1 MQSFL
6 SRVISEVLKKSE
18 GKVQN
23 KIFVLP
29 SQRACV
35 FLKNELTEQLSKA
48 SFLPKIISIENFVQ
62 EIATISQ
69 IDSVQLLF
77 EFYSVY
83 KSQTAE
89 NDLESFDTF
98 TQWAS
103 IVLQDFNEVD
113 RHLVD
118 SKDLFVYLRDINRL
132 NNWSPNTELSKN
144 YFRFFEKLHIY
155 YEAFYEYLVSK
166 KIGYQGLIYREAEG
180 NMQHYMKT
188 NQGKEIVLV
197 GFNAL
202 NRAEEHIFQELLQNG
217 FASIYWDAD
226 ESYMSGTTETG
237 VFLRKYKREW
247 AYFQKNPFNWVE
259 NHLNGE
265 EKSINIIGAPK
276 NVSQL
281 KYVGE
286 LLDKQESF
294 QKMAVVLADESLLSL
309 ALNSLPRKVDKINIT
324 MGFSL
329 QEIPLSNL
337 FNNIFKLYLNQ
348 EKLGLVEKKLFYFKD
363 VINVMNH
370 PSFVMLSPTTF
381 DVNSILGKS
390 NFIFLSLKQLNKLF
404 GVEKEQL
411 EIITVLFGIEKYEP
425 EELIKVFIKII
436 QWIKLKVVGVEKEQ
450 VYRFYTVFQQLQ
462 VLNEKFGHL
471 KSIKALY
478 QFFNQL
484 VRNEKLSFQG
494 EPLQG
499 LQLMGMLETRAIDF
513 ENVIITSMNEGV
525 LPASK
530 SDNSFIP
537 LDVKNHFGLPTYR
550 EKDAI
555 FSYHFYRLMHRAK
568 NIYFIYNTERDVF
581 GTGEKSRFLTQLEV
595 NRKDVVHTVLVANI
609 EMNPTEL
616 KVIPK
621 SESLLKS
628 LEELARKGVSPS
640 SLATY
645 INNPVDFYYQKILKI
660 REVDEVE
667 ETVAVNTMGTVI
679 HETLEQLYAPY
690 IGKHLTKDILKK
702 MITQSEELIVSN
714 FQIVYVNGDISKG
727 KNKLIFEVSK
737 KYLNRFLR
745 LELEEII
752 KGKEIKIIAL
762 EQKLSSQLE
771 IEGLN
776 FPVTIRGIVDRID
789 TVDGR
794 LRILDYKT
802 GMVKESDLRM
812 PDFSVMKE
820 GYKYTKALQVMLYV
834 HLYRSNTNV
843 DVSNVMEAG
852 IISFKNLNRGFLK
865 MNFGEGYKRD
875 YEISNERMEDFIS
888 ELKLILKEIFNS
900 EIPFQENPDKAF

>member
-6 SRVISEVLKKSE
+6 SRVVSDVLKNSTGE
-18 GKVQN
+18 VRN
-23 KIFVLP
+23 KTFVLP

-35 FLKNELTEQLSKA
+35 FLKNELIEQLSEV
-48 SFLPKIISIENFVQ
+48 SFLPRIISIENFVQ
-62 EIATISQ
+62 EIAAISP
-69 IDSVQLLF
+69 IDSIQLLF

-83 KSQTAE
+83 KKQTTGS
-89 NDLESFDTF
+89 DQESFDTF

-113 RHLVD
+113 RHLVN

-144 YFRFFEKLHIY
+144 YFSFFEKLHTY
-155 YEAFYEYLVSK
+155 YEAFYEYLLSTNT
-166 KIGYQGLIYREAEG
+166 GYQGLIYREAAR
-180 NMQHYMKT
+180 NIQHYMKT

-202 NRAEEHIFQELLQNG
+202 NKAEEYIFQELLQNKL
-217 FASIYWDAD
+217 ASIYWDAD
-226 ESYMSGTTETG
+226 ESYMSGTRETG

-247 AYFQKNPFNWVE
+247 PYFQKNPFNWVD

-265 EKSINIIGAPK
+265 EKIINIIGAPK

-286 LLDKQESF
+286 LLDKQDSF
-294 QKMAVVLADESLLSL
+294 QKTAVVLADESLLTL

-370 PSFVMLSPTTF
+370 PSFAMLSPTTL

-390 NFIFLSLKQLNKLF
+390 NLIFLTLEQLTKLF

-411 EIITVLFGIEKYEP
+411 DIITILFGIEKYEP

-436 QWIKLKVVGVEKEQ
+436 QLIKLKVEGVEKEQ
-450 VYRFYTVFQQLQ
+450 VYRFFTVFQQLQ

-471 KSIKALY
+471 KSIKALH

-537 LDVKNHFGLPTYR
+537 LDVKNHFGIP
-550 EKDAI
+550 
-555 FSYHFYRLMHRAK
+555 
-568 NIYFIYNTERDVF
+568 NI
-581 GTGEKSRFLTQLEV
+581 
-595 NRKDVVHTVLVANI
+595 
-609 EMNPTEL
+609 
-616 KVIPK
+616 
-621 SESLLKS
+621 
-628 LEELARKGVSPS
+628 
-640 SLATY
+640 
-645 INNPVDFYYQKILKI
+645 
-660 REVDEVE
+660 
-667 ETVAVNTMGTVI
+667 
-679 HETLEQLYAPY
+679 
-690 IGKHLTKDILKK
+690 
-702 MITQSEELIVSN
+702 
-714 FQIVYVNGDISKG
+714 
-727 KNKLIFEVSK
+727 
-737 KYLNRFLR
+737 
-745 LELEEII
+745 
-752 KGKEIKIIAL
+752 
-762 EQKLSSQLE
+762 
-771 IEGLN
+771 
-776 FPVTIRGIVDRID
+776 
-789 TVDGR
+789 
-794 LRILDYKT
+794 
-802 GMVKESDLRM
+802 
-812 PDFSVMKE
+812 
-820 GYKYTKALQVMLYV
+820 
-834 HLYRSNTNV
+834 
-843 DVSNVMEAG
+843 
-852 IISFKNLNRGFLK
+852 
-865 MNFGEGYKRD
+865 
-875 YEISNERMEDFIS
+875 
-888 ELKLILKEIFNS
+888 
-900 EIPFQENPDKAF
+900 

>member
-1 MQSFL
+1 M
-6 SRVISEVLKKSE
+6 
-18 GKVQN
+18 
-23 KIFVLP
+23 
-29 SQRACV
+29 
-35 FLKNELTEQLSKA
+35 
-48 SFLPKIISIENFVQ
+48 
-62 EIATISQ
+62 
-69 IDSVQLLF
+69 
-77 EFYSVY
+77 
-83 KSQTAE
+83 
-89 NDLESFDTF
+89 
-98 TQWAS
+98 
-103 IVLQDFNEVD
+103 
-113 RHLVD
+113 
-118 SKDLFVYLRDINRL
+118 
-132 NNWSPNTELSKN
+132 
-144 YFRFFEKLHIY
+144 
-155 YEAFYEYLVSK
+155 
-166 KIGYQGLIYREAEG
+166 
-180 NMQHYMKT
+180 
-188 NQGKEIVLV
+188 
-197 GFNAL
+197 
-202 NRAEEHIFQELLQNG
+202 
-217 FASIYWDAD
+217 
-226 ESYMSGTTETG
+226 
-237 VFLRKYKREW
+237 
-247 AYFQKNPFNWVE
+247 E

-550 EKDAI
+550 GI
-555 FSYHFYRLMHRAK
+555 
-568 NIYFIYNTERDVF
+568 N
-581 GTGEKSRFLTQLEV
+581 
-595 NRKDVVHTVLVANI
+595 
-609 EMNPTEL
+609 EL
-616 KVIPK
+616 
-621 SESLLKS
+621 
-628 LEELARKGVSPS
+628 
-640 SLATY
+640 
-645 INNPVDFYYQKILKI
+645 
-660 REVDEVE
+660 
-667 ETVAVNTMGTVI
+667 
-679 HETLEQLYAPY
+679 
-690 IGKHLTKDILKK
+690 
-702 MITQSEELIVSN
+702 
-714 FQIVYVNGDISKG
+714 
-727 KNKLIFEVSK
+727 
-737 KYLNRFLR
+737 
-745 LELEEII
+745 
-752 KGKEIKIIAL
+752 
-762 EQKLSSQLE
+762 
-771 IEGLN
+771 
-776 FPVTIRGIVDRID
+776 
-789 TVDGR
+789 
-794 LRILDYKT
+794 
-802 GMVKESDLRM
+802 SDL
-812 PDFSVMKE
+812 D
-820 GYKYTKALQVMLYV
+820 
-834 HLYRSNTNV
+834 
-843 DVSNVMEAG
+843 AG
-852 IISFKNLNRGFLK
+852 F
-865 MNFGEGYKRD
+865 
-875 YEISNERMEDFIS
+875 
-888 ELKLILKEIFNS
+888 
-900 EIPFQENPDKAF
+900 

>member
-1 MQSFL
+1 
-6 SRVISEVLKKSE
+6 
-18 GKVQN
+18 
-23 KIFVLP
+23 
-29 SQRACV
+29 
-35 FLKNELTEQLSKA
+35 
-48 SFLPKIISIENFVQ
+48 
-62 EIATISQ
+62 
-69 IDSVQLLF
+69 
-77 EFYSVY
+77 
-83 KSQTAE
+83 
-89 NDLESFDTF
+89 
-98 TQWAS
+98 
-103 IVLQDFNEVD
+103 
-113 RHLVD
+113 
-118 SKDLFVYLRDINRL
+118 
-132 NNWSPNTELSKN
+132 
-144 YFRFFEKLHIY
+144 
-155 YEAFYEYLVSK
+155 
-166 KIGYQGLIYREAEG
+166 
-180 NMQHYMKT
+180 
-188 NQGKEIVLV
+188 
-197 GFNAL
+197 
-202 NRAEEHIFQELLQNG
+202 
-217 FASIYWDAD
+217 
-226 ESYMSGTTETG
+226 
-237 VFLRKYKREW
+237 
-247 AYFQKNPFNWVE
+247 
-259 NHLNGE
+259 
-265 EKSINIIGAPK
+265 
-276 NVSQL
+276 
-281 KYVGE
+281 
-286 LLDKQESF
+286 
-294 QKMAVVLADESLLSL
+294 
-309 ALNSLPRKVDKINIT
+309 
-324 MGFSL
+324 
-329 QEIPLSNL
+329 
-337 FNNIFKLYLNQ
+337 
-348 EKLGLVEKKLFYFKD
+348 
-363 VINVMNH
+363 
-370 PSFVMLSPTTF
+370 
-381 DVNSILGKS
+381 
-390 NFIFLSLKQLNKLF
+390 
-404 GVEKEQL
+404 
-411 EIITVLFGIEKYEP
+411 
-425 EELIKVFIKII
+425 
-436 QWIKLKVVGVEKEQ
+436 
-450 VYRFYTVFQQLQ
+450 
-462 VLNEKFGHL
+462 
-471 KSIKALY
+471 
-478 QFFNQL
+478 
-484 VRNEKLSFQG
+484 
-494 EPLQG
+494 
-499 LQLMGMLETRAIDF
+499 
-513 ENVIITSMNEGV
+513 MNEGV

-595 NRKDVVHTVLVANI
+595 NRKDVVHTVLGANI

-834 HLYRSNTNV
+834 HLYRSNTNA
-843 DVSNVMEAG
+843 DVPNVMEAG

>member
-1 MQSFL
+1 
-6 SRVISEVLKKSE
+6 
-18 GKVQN
+18 
-23 KIFVLP
+23 
-29 SQRACV
+29 
-35 FLKNELTEQLSKA
+35 
-48 SFLPKIISIENFVQ
+48 
-62 EIATISQ
+62 
-69 IDSVQLLF
+69 
-77 EFYSVY
+77 
-83 KSQTAE
+83 
-89 NDLESFDTF
+89 
-98 TQWAS
+98 
-103 IVLQDFNEVD
+103 
-113 RHLVD
+113 
-118 SKDLFVYLRDINRL
+118 
-132 NNWSPNTELSKN
+132 
-144 YFRFFEKLHIY
+144 
-155 YEAFYEYLVSK
+155 
-166 KIGYQGLIYREAEG
+166 
-180 NMQHYMKT
+180 
-188 NQGKEIVLV
+188 
-197 GFNAL
+197 
-202 NRAEEHIFQELLQNG
+202 
-217 FASIYWDAD
+217 
-226 ESYMSGTTETG
+226 
-237 VFLRKYKREW
+237 
-247 AYFQKNPFNWVE
+247 
-259 NHLNGE
+259 
-265 EKSINIIGAPK
+265 
-276 NVSQL
+276 
-281 KYVGE
+281 
-286 LLDKQESF
+286 
-294 QKMAVVLADESLLSL
+294 
-309 ALNSLPRKVDKINIT
+309 
-324 MGFSL
+324 
-329 QEIPLSNL
+329 
-337 FNNIFKLYLNQ
+337 
-348 EKLGLVEKKLFYFKD
+348 
-363 VINVMNH
+363 MNH

-595 NRKDVVHTVLVANI
+595 NRKDVVHTVLGANI